1 MNMGGHILV
10 IDDEASL
17 RQMMARIL
25 QSAGYEVTTA
35 ADGREGLA
43 LISEHLFDL
52 VYSDIRMPDVDGLE
66 LLKIIHAKFPDL
78 PVILF
83 TAQPDLN
90 SAVVAVRSG
99 ATDYLLKP
107 LKPQAI
113 IDRTNSIL
121 ENNQKERRKRELR
134 RQIDAL
140 QDELNALGKSVREEK
155 VDSSSQQA
163 SATNSRFV
171 TIGTLTLDLY
181 TRHVTVDNR
190 AVDLPPTSFDY
201 LLVLARHSPNV
212 VDYQTLVSEAQGYQ
226 TDTREAQELTR
237 WHIHHIRQAIETYS
251 RKPAHVINV
260 RGTGYRLV
268 MG

>member
-1 MNMGGHILV
+1 
-10 IDDEASL
+10 
-17 RQMMARIL
+17 
-25 QSAGYEVTTA
+25 
-35 ADGREGLA
+35 
-43 LISEHLFDL
+43 
-52 VYSDIRMPDVDGLE
+52 MPDVDGLE

-121 ENNQKERRKRELR
+121 EKNQKEQRKRELQ
-134 RQIDAL
+134 RQIEAL
-140 QDELNALGKSVREEK
+140 QFELNTLEKSIREEK
-155 VDSSSQQA
+155 VDSASQQV
-163 SATNSRFV
+163 SAPNDRFV
-171 TIGTLTLDLY
+171 ILGTLTLDLY
-181 TRHVTVDNR
+181 ARRARMDNR
-190 AVDLPPTSFDY
+190 AVGLPPTSFDY

-212 VDYQTLVSEAQGYQ
+212 VEYQTLVSEAQGYE
-226 TDTREAQELTR
+226 TDRREAQELTR
-237 WHIHHIRQAIETYS
+237 WHIHHIRQAIETDS